1 MATYHAIAAIGQ
13 ALVRLLTDASK
24 GEADFAN
31 ATFRLA
37 QAADF
42 QESADGLGVL
52 VFLYRVA
59 ANGARRNLPPRH
71 RPGLARTRPPLPLDL
86 YYLLSP
92 WAANADTQQRLL
104 GWTMRT
110 LDDTPILP
118 VALLNA
124 DDASPDEQTFYPEE
138 AVELVY
144 DPLSLQD
151 LANLWEIVKPRTQAG
166 ATYAARMVAIES
178 TVTLVEAGPVQTRE
192 LGFGTPV
199 ERVPL
204 GARR

>member
-24 GEADFAN
+24 READFAT
-31 ATFRLA
+31 ADFRLA
-37 QAADF
+37 QAPDF
-42 QESADGLGVL
+42 QESASGLGVL

-59 ANGARRNLPPRH
+59 ANGARRNLPPRL
-71 RPGLARTRPPLPLDL
+71 RPGQARTRPPLPLDL

-124 DDASPDEQTFYPEE
+124 DDASPDAQTFYPDE
-138 AVELVY
+138 AVEIVY

-151 LANLWEIVKPRTQAG
+151 LASLWEIVKPRTQAG
-166 ATYAARMVAIES
+166 ATYVARMVAIES
-178 TVTLVEAGPVQTRE
+178 TVELVEAGLVQTRE

-204 GARR
+204 GARP